1 MKHFLAKIR
10 NRFLAPVT
18 GKVDEIDQ
26 KIKQTDQKIEHI
38 EQAMYLF
45 RDSVAEGLVRR
56 IETVAE
62 KGSGQEEQIRQLSSQ
77 QKVQILAQSGLYSE
91 DTEELFSAYIG
102 LMDHAE
108 EYRLFNDIPVEYYCK
123 LVKAD
128 QAPLFLGNY
137 ADLCV
142 KELGAG
148 DAFRPVTGLMAQPA
162 PSGMFLC
169 SPSLLPDYMGSRD
182 TVVITSPALAQMLL
196 HADGLLDRVRDL
208 VDNALI
214 FPAVYEVPPFLM
226 LWNRNFSLPEW
237 DGAAWFRWA
246 IGFDEDSSFTLVD
259 FKGGFLGKSVRLS
272 FDVAS
277 VHDSGTLTVS
287 AFGSTQSINLSGG
300 MKHLELTGVMQ
311 SAKETVTFAFQGENR
326 FAGQDFR
333 PLKFRVCGMRL
344 EADGVEPLT
353 QAEIYGTEHNFMATS
368 QWVHSCLHRHGFFT
382 MASALCVNRGWFSQM
397 ELVSDYY
404 MGDHYLQRM
413 NRQEEAVDYILENRF
428 DRVAFL
434 YTACRKAKKE
444 EYDG

>member
-1 MKHFLAKIR
+1 MKRFLAKIR

-18 GKVDEIDQ
+18 GKVDEIDR
-26 KIKQTDQKIEHI
+26 KIEQV
-38 EQAMYLF
+38 EQAVYLF
-45 RDSVAEGLVRR
+45 RDSAGEGLVRR
-56 IETVAE
+56 IDEVAAKAYAQDE
-62 KGSGQEEQIRQLSSQ
+62 QLQAARQE
-77 QKVQILAQSGLYSE
+77 QKKQVLAQAGLYSG
-91 DTEELFSAYIG
+91 DTDALFSAYLG
-102 LMDHAE
+102 LMDHTE

-128 QAPLFLGNY
+128 RAPLFLGNH

-162 PSGMFLC
+162 PSGAFLC
-169 SPSLLPDYMGSRD
+169 SPSLLPDYMGRRD
-182 TVVITSPALAQMLL
+182 MVVITNPSLAQVLL

-226 LWNRNFSLPEW
+226 LWDRNFSLPEW

-259 FKGGFLGKSVRLS
+259 FKGGFFGKPVRLS

-277 VHDSGTLTVS
+277 VHDGGTLTVS
-287 AFGSTQSINLSGG
+287 AFGSTQSISLSGG
-300 MKHLELTGVMQ
+300 MKHLELSGVMQ
-311 SAKETVTFAFQGENR
+311 SAKETVVFAFQGENR
-326 FAGQDFR
+326 FAGQDVR

-353 QAEIYGTEHNFMATS
+353 QAEIYGTEHNFMAAS
-368 QWVHSCLHRHGFFT
+368 QRVHSCLHRHGFFT
-382 MASALCVNRGWFSQM
+382 VASALCVNRGWFSQT

-434 YTACRKAKKE
+434 YTAYRKAKKE